1 MHIAQAMGG
10 CTYATVF
17 SSKTW
22 RTLDSHATPVGD
34 IYEGNA
40 YSAYLFSQVY
50 IEFGFQNISF
60 LYMYLYFRLYIFI
73 LPVLCINAPETAIAQ

>member
-1 MHIAQAMGG
+1 MGG

-22 RTLDSHATPVGD
+22 GTLDSNTTPVAD
-34 IYEGNA
+34 ICEGNA

-50 IEFGFQNISF
+50 SEFGFQNISF
-60 LYMYLYFRLYIFI
+60 LYMYLYFRLYIF
-73 LPVLCINAPETAIAQ
+73 VLFVLRINALETAIAQ